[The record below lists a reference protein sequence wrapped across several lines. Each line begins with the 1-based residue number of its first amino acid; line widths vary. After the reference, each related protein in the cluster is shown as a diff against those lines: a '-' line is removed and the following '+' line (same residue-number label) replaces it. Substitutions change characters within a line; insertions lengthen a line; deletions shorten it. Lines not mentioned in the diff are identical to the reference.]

1 MPRQILMNEIVF
13 AVYRDR
19 HGSELT
25 VKMENA
31 GGGDKKFLAA
41 VARLIE
47 IWMSAREASSCPKTK
62 RRSA

>member
-1 MPRQILMNEIVF
+1 MQRQILMNEIIF
-13 AVYRDR
+13 SVYRDR
-19 HGSELT
+19 GGTEVD